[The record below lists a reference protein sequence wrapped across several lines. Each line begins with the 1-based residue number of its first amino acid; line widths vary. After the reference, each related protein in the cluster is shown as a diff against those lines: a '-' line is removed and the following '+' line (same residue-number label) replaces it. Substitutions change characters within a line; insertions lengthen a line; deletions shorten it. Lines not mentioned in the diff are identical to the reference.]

1 MYLQKEWSPQ
11 YFFFKSFEGIILP
24 SISWKN
30 RNLGITG
37 LEQRSLFLP
46 TLQIQGM
53 EYHTIALSWVFIK
66 EGEQVSGKNHG
77 NTEGWLMFQLGWRL
91 PLINSSNIFH
101 LWNQVFCRDS
111 IEIFLSSCVPVLLRE
126 YAFVQCLIAFASFS
140 ALHKLGSPGLF
151 EPRPIAK

>member
-1 MYLQKEWSPQ
+1 MYLQKESPQ
-11 YFFFKSFEGIILP
+11 YFFKSFEGIVLP
-24 SISWKN
+24 SIIWKN

-53 EYHTIALSWVFIK
+53 EYHTIVLSWVFIK
-66 EGEQVSGKNHG
+66 KGEQVSGKNLG

-101 LWNQVFCRDS
+101 LWNQAFCRDS
-111 IEIFLSSCVPVLLRE
+111 IEISLSSRVPVLLRE

-140 ALHKLGSPGLF
+140 ALHKLVVRLNHVQ
-151 EPRPIAK
+151 